1 MGDLCRWPP
10 DRLRQ
15 AIRESNNQSAKAS
28 QKYVLWE
35 NSAIRTDYEFIAC
48 PCDES
53 CWCKRHSCTGHY
65 RIRKM
70 AFDQFL
76 ETYVRL
82 WIPPKARENI
92 KNAVRF
98 GTPFNGRQRN
108 AVKFL
113 HWLRSNWSD
122 VLARVRGYNK
132 CGLCDSS
139 FPAIGDVTNL
149 YQAKMWSQLLYDSV
163 VPFDTKSKAQ
173 IRQAGYSDPTKDFR
187 AMNRELFGDLRRLSE
202 NSGMEVEN
210 IRNLDCPWGVVTHL
224 EKPFG
229 GQPLSRV
236 LDKVFYALK

>member
-1 MGDLCRWPP
+1 MGDICRWSPE
-10 DRLRQ
+10 RIRQ
-15 AIRESNNQSAKAS
+15 AIRASNKQAVIAT
-28 QKYVLWE
+28 QKYVLLE

-53 CWCKRHSCTGHY
+53 CWCKRHKCTGHY

-70 AFDQFL
+70 SFDQFL
-76 ETYVRL
+76 QTYVNL

-108 AVKFL
+108 AVKPL
-113 HWLRSNWSD
+113 KWLSANWID
-122 VLARVRGYNK
+122 VLTRVRSYNK

-139 FPAIGDVTNL
+139 FPAVGDVTNL

-173 IRQAGYSDPTKDFR
+173 IKQAGYSDPTKDFR
-187 AMNRELFGDLRRLSE
+187 AMNSELFGDLRKLSE
-202 NSGMEVEN
+202 NAGMGVDS
-210 IRNLDCPWGVVTHL
+210 IRNLDCPWVVATSL
-224 EKPFG
+224 EKPSG

-236 LDKVFYALK
+236 LDKVF